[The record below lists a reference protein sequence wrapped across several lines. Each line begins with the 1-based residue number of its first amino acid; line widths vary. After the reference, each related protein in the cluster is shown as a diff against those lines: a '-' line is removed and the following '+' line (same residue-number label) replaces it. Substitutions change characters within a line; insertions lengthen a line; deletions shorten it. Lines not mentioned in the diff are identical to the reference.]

1 MEKKIIIGCLWVVVI
16 VIYLFLLLI
25 STLYAPM
32 SLFLWTL
39 PPIVV
44 VMLLL
49 KRKPLWVKST
59 VIGSLLLIGVDTLFD
74 NDIIGPMEFMIRD
87 RPINTPGQFYYSW
100 RYYWVMM
107 YFYIV
112 AWRWGSVSVIFIILR
127 KVFLLAKRLWVFCRN
142 KWIIRKTKG

>member
-16 VIYLFLLLI
+16 AIYLFLLLI

-44 VMLLL
+44 VILLL
-49 KRKPLWVKST
+49 KRKPLWVT
-59 VIGSLLLIGVDTLFD
+59 CFIVGLLLTIGGYTLFN

-127 KVFLLAKRLWVFCRN
+127 KVFLLAKRLWIFCRN

>member
-39 PPIVV
+39 PPIVFV
-44 VMLLL
+44 LLLL
-49 KRKPLWVKST
+49 KGKPFWVKST

-142 KWIIRKTKG
+142 KWIIRKN